1 MEDRQF
7 PYYIEDWILWA
18 GNRVDDQGKLV
29 DHYYYQTFTTR
40 LQLANYDISFIDHG
54 CDNIIN
60 GIGFTDRQLITA
72 VKIITKYR
80 RQISKHLDI
89 SPDYLLESIPQR
101 LSTRKIDR
109 RYIVSKRIDSY
120 LVQFPYDSSMVN
132 DIHNCRKQSCGGF
145 IWDHYDRCWYI
156 SSNELNLSLL
166 FKFIKKYK
174 NHKWH
179 LDPEVQDQFAIV
191 KYSQDN
197 IYNHVPYLDFTDDDR
212 LVVYNSNPC
221 LDKALE
227 KFDLTQ
233 PLPRVV
239 FFADNYGLRIGTELT
254 KHIKEQYNSIY
265 KVLLASQTTI
275 LEKGLKLQTDLS
287 ISDLEYFMQNIQAD
301 HWAVVTFGSDTPN
314 ENKLINAVLQT
325 NVPGKRSYYQYRD
338 KKKKSVNESLA
349 SESKSESVV
358 LFVDNTHVL
367 SQLLP
372 ELSNRKSL
380 LKVVYLY
387 SHDTGKKIE
396 NM

>member
-1 MEDRQF
+1 M
-7 PYYIEDWILWA
+7 
-18 GNRVDDQGKLV
+18 
-29 DHYYYQTFTTR
+29 
-40 LQLANYDISFIDHG
+40 
-54 CDNIIN
+54 
-60 GIGFTDRQLITA
+60 
-72 VKIITKYR
+72 
-80 RQISKHLDI
+80 
-89 SPDYLLESIPQR
+89 
-101 LSTRKIDR
+101 
-109 RYIVSKRIDSY
+109 
-120 LVQFPYDSSMVN
+120 
-132 DIHNCRKQSCGGF
+132 
-145 IWDHYDRCWYI
+145 
-156 SSNELNLSLL
+156 
-166 FKFIKKYK
+166 
-174 NHKWH
+174 
-179 LDPEVQDQFAIV
+179 
-191 KYSQDN
+191 
-197 IYNHVPYLDFTDDDR
+197 
-212 LVVYNSNPC
+212 
-221 LDKALE
+221 
-227 KFDLTQ
+227 
-233 PLPRVV
+233 
-239 FFADNYGLRIGTELT
+239 
-254 KHIKEQYNSIY
+254 
-265 KVLLASQTTI
+265 LASQTTI